1 MGRRSVIYLAYTS
14 TVLQTSMTKSFVISI
29 ERNEFTLSS

>member
-29 ERNEFTLSS
+29 ERNGFTLSS